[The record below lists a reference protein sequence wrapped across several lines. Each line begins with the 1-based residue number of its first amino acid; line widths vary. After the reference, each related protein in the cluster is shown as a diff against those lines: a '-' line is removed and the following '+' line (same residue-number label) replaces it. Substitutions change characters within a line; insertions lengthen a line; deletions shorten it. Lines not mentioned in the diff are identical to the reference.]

1 MRLGQLE
8 LVCNRTDASPHQ
20 SNLSRCINIFPLVGE
35 TPTSPH
41 IVNRCVDQLGSDA
54 AGKRGGGV
62 VLKSNDIYVFTLRP
76 LDRDAS
82 GALKQVSKWLDV
94 GVKFIAEACLY
105 TFKNEVN
112 RSVVAGEAKGSVAA
126 VVVCDMVQIPENILE
141 TARIRVSR

>member
-8 LVCNRTDASPHQ
+8 LVGNGTDASPHQ
-20 SNLSRCINIFPLVGE
+20 SNLSRGLNSFPLVRE
-35 TPTSPH
+35 TPRSPY
-41 IVNRCVDQLGSDA
+41 IINRCVDELGSDA

-82 GALKQVSKWLDV
+82 GALKQVSEWLDI
-94 GVKFIAEACLY
+94 GVKLITEACLY
-105 TFKNEVN
+105 TFKNEIN

-126 VVVCDMVQIPENILE
+126 VVVCDVVQIPENILE
-141 TARIRVSR
+141 AAKIRVSR